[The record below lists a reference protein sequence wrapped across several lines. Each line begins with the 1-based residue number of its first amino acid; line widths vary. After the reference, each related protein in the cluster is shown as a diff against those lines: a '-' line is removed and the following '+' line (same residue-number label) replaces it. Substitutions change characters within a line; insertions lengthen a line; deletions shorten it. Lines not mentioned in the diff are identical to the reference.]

1 MSALLGIGVDI
12 ESIDRFRNRPKDE
25 NKKFYERIFTSLEL
39 EYCFN
44 KKDPYPHLAAR
55 FAAKEAVIKA
65 FSGLKRLYF
74 SNIEV
79 KNNDEGKPYL
89 KILAKGQNSKEEVI
103 NEKVLLTISHSDKY
117 VVALVVVSEE

>member
-1 MSALLGIGVDI
+1 MSDILGIGVDV
-12 ESIDRFRNRPKDE
+12 ESIDRFRNRLKGK
-25 NKKFYERIFTSLEL
+25 NKKFYERIFTPLEL

-65 FSGLKRLYF
+65 FSGLKKLYF

-79 KNNDEGKPYL
+79 KNNDKGKPYL

-117 VVALVVVSEE
+117 AVAFVVVSKE